1 MRLNTIQIIGLL
13 VLLGTVLAGPV
24 AAGEGGAD
32 QRMSLEE
39 GNGAG
44 IARCDRGYMAA
55 VIDLFRRHLSP
66 IDGDRCPMYPTC
78 SRYSLE
84 AFDKH
89 GPVMGWVMTCDR
101 LLRCGRDELTTASR
115 VIVDGRWRCL
125 DTVEDNDF
133 WRVP

>member
-1 MRLNTIQIIGLL
+1 MRLFTIHIVGLL
-13 VLLGTVLAGPV
+13 VLPGVILAGPF
-24 AAGEGGAD
+24 AGVGRAD
-32 QRMSLEE
+32 PRPSLE
-39 GNGAG
+39 GHGAG
-44 IARCDRGYMAA
+44 IEASEQGYMAA

-66 IDGDRCPMYPTC
+66 IDGDRCPMYPSC

-84 AFDKH
+84 AIDKH
-89 GPVMGWVMTCDR
+89 GPVMGWIMTCDR

-133 WRVP
+133 WRAP